1 MKKLEDYDKE
11 GIYEVKKFI
20 ITNQPNVNLE
30 NFKVIHVTNEEI
42 KKIIEGDKEKI
53 NEIVRKIINI

>member
-1 MKKLEDYDKE
+1 
-11 GIYEVKKFI
+11 
-20 ITNQPNVNLE
+20 
-30 NFKVIHVTNEEI
+30 VIHVTNEEI